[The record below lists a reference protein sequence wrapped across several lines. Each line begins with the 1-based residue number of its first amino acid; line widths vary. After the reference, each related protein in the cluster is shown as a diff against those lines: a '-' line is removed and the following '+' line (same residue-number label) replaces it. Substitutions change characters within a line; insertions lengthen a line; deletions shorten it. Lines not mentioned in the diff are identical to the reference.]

1 MLPANRLCAA
11 PSPLFFAFVRR
22 IIGEDRQ
29 FAVPSWQFG
38 LTKLSKLH
46 RRPRVHLVA
55 RSRYVN
61 NILDFNFH
69 ICNNICLIY
78 SFSKVDDDVHTGT
91 ARQDDWRI
99 VSQPHRDVSQDGWT
113 IRSHGNG
120 WFGWRYHKKPSS
132 FKLGGLG
139 DIVGSSPFHKKAI
152 RYPSNR

>member
-1 MLPANRLCAA
+1 MRQVVRKLYSRTVSDYQEIVQSARRFDYYYYIIMLPANRLCAA

-69 ICNNICLIY
+69 IL
-78 SFSKVDDDVHTGT
+78 
-91 ARQDDWRI
+91 
-99 VSQPHRDVSQDGWT
+99 PHLFFLKSR
-113 IRSHGNG
+113 R
-120 WFGWRYHKKPSS
+120 
-132 FKLGGLG
+132 
-139 DIVGSSPFHKKAI
+139 
-152 RYPSNR
+152 